1 MLPRNFFRPSASSES
16 ELFFGKKRAR
26 WGAVSLRWG
35 RYSRQ
40 ETRFVAELHKW
51 KTLASQMA
59 FDHAW
64 YKVRRDRV
72 QLPNGTVIDD
82 YFLSVRPDVA
92 LVLPVTRAG
101 ELVFVRQ
108 YRHGAGEILL
118 ELPAGTFD
126 PAQEAPQAAAQ
137 RELLEETGHTASTW
151 ISLGVLY
158 DNPVKET
165 NKIHVFL
172 AQNAQKTAAQTLD
185 TTEEIE
191 IVLIPPAELVAK
203 IEVGDICV
211 AGSVAAVFLGLAYL
225 QRQAAQG

>member
-1 MLPRNFFRPSASSES
+1 MT
-16 ELFFGKKRAR
+16 ELR
-26 WGAVSLRWG
+26 
-35 RYSRQ
+35 
-40 ETRFVAELHKW
+40 KW
-51 KTLASQMA
+51 KTLESQMA

-72 QLPNGTVIDD
+72 QLPNGAIVDD

-92 LVLPVTRAG
+92 LVLPVTSAG

-108 YRHGAGEILL
+108 YRHGASEILL

-126 PAQEAPQAAAQ
+126 PQQETPQAAAQ
-137 RELLEETGHTASTW
+137 RELYEETGYVTQTW
-151 ISLGVLY
+151 ISLGILY

-172 AQNAQKTAAQTLD
+172 AQNAQKTAAQQLD
-185 TTEEIE
+185 VTEEIE
-191 IVLIPPAELVAK
+191 IVLIPPSELVAK
-203 IEVGDICV
+203 IEVGDIRV

-225 QRQAAQG
+225 QRQASQG